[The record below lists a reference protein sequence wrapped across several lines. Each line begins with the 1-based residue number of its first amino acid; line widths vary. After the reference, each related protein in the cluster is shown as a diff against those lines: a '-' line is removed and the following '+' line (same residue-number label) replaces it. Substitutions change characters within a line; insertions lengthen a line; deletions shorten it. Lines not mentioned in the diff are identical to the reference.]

1 MSPRRLRAVLA
12 LGEALVAELGLKQ
25 SNDVL
30 GRWMAHRLARLIE
43 TAGTAPEA
51 DRPALEQSCAE
62 AILEVWRHRNCL
74 PQGRRPLEPAE
85 RILDVI
91 AALDP
96 EAERPVYAR
105 IALDWD
111 MMDEDERPTT
121 VERGTLEVAR
131 EFDRV
136 ARTVIQH
143 LVARAAETMPDDTRE
158 WVVKAK
164 AAGSSGSDIMAI
176 HRLLQLGN
184 RAADAGR
191 REQER
196 HLAALRI
203 RIEDL
208 DKFAAIAE
216 LVRQDLVA
224 QLTAAEAE
232 APQES

>member
-1 MSPRRLRAVLA
+1 
-12 LGEALVAELGLKQ
+12 
-25 SNDVL
+25 
-30 GRWMAHRLARLIE
+30 MAHRLARLIE
-43 TAGTAPEA
+43 SARTAPEP
-51 DRPALEQSCAE
+51 DRPALEQACAE

-85 RILDVI
+85 RILDII

-105 IALDWD
+105 ITLDWD
-111 MMDEDERPTT
+111 MMDEDERPTA

-143 LVARAAETMPDDTRE
+143 LIARAAEALPDETRE
-158 WVVKAK
+158 WVLKAK
-164 AAGSSGSDIMAI
+164 AAGSKGPDIMAI
-176 HRLLQLGN
+176 HRLLQIGD
-184 RAADAGR
+184 RSAGGGR
-191 REQER
+191 RQQER
-196 HLAALRI
+196 HIAALRI

-216 LVRQDLVA
+216 LVRDDLVA
-224 QLTAAEAE
+224 QLAAAETE
-232 APQES
+232 ATSEP

>member
-1 MSPRRLRAVLA
+1 M
-12 LGEALVAELGLKQ
+12 
-25 SNDVL
+25 L

-43 TAGTAPEA
+43 TAKTAPEA
-51 DRPALEQSCAE
+51 DRPALEQACAE

-85 RILDVI
+85 RILDII

-111 MMDEDERPTT
+111 MMEEEERPTT

-143 LVARAAETMPDDTRE
+143 LVARAAETLPDDTRE

-164 AAGSSGSDIMAI
+164 AAGSRGPDIMAI
-176 HRLLQLGN
+176 HRLLQLGD
-184 RAADAGR
+184 RIAGAGR
-191 REQER
+191 QQER
-196 HLAALRI
+196 HIAELRI
-203 RIEDL
+203 RIEGL
-208 DKFAAIAE
+208 DKFASIAE
-216 LVRQDLVA
+216 LVRDDLFA

-232 APQES
+232 VTPDP